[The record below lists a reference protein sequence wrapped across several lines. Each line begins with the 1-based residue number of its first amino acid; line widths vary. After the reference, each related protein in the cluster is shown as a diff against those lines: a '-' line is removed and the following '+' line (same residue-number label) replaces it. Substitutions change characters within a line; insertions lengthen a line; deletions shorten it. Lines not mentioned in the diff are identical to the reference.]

1 MFALRIKIIIM
12 VVLFAKHAQKLYCFT
27 QRHRYDSE
35 SLAFEAIETI
45 IYGNCQSYQSF
56 ISSRNFL
63 KRLRRS
69 GRSHGK
75 QALDVL
81 SFIRRKRQINRQL
94 CPFLLACVQPPSPP
108 LRKKSTF
115 PERRGWL
122 YTTKTEEG
130 CSQFD
135 LPLPTSDFRRPFSAL
150 VVHRSISKTHR
161 RKLILP

>member
-1 MFALRIKIIIM
+1 M
-12 VVLFAKHAQKLYCFT
+12 
-27 QRHRYDSE
+27 
-35 SLAFEAIETI
+35 I

-122 YTTKTEEG
+122 YTML
-130 CSQFD
+130 FAIR
-135 LPLPTSDFRRPFSAL
+135 PPTSHFRLPKTLLGFSSTQEYQENPSTKVDPAIMYKERRQL
-150 VVHRSISKTHR
+150 LRTKLTSRST
-161 RKLILP
+161 

>member
-1 MFALRIKIIIM
+1 MAKFSVCRIYKVTLWRNFSYNYSVNLLQI
-12 VVLFAKHAQKLYCFT
+12 LHLYI
-27 QRHRYDSE
+27 HP
-35 SLAFEAIETI
+35 TI
-45 IYGNCQSYQSF
+45 IYGNYQSYQSF

-81 SFIRRKRQINRQL
+81 SFIRCKRQINRQL
-94 CPFLLACVQPPSPP
+94 RPFLLACVQPPSPP

-130 CSQFD
+130 LSQFD
-135 LPLPTSDFRRPFSAL
+135 FPLPTSDFRRPFSAL

-161 RKLILP
+161 RKLILS